1 MPAHR
6 HREAIAREANE
17 MSQNFLQPQVEEAD
31 LQPHMMLK
39 L

>member
-17 MSQNFLQPQVEEAD
+17 MSQNFVEEAD
-31 LQPHMMLK
+31 LQPHMILK